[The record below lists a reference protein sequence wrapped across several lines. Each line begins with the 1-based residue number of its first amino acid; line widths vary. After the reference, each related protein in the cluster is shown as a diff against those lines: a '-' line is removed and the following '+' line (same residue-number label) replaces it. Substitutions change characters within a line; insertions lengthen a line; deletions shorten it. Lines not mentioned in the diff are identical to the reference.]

1 MFPQLVLDAVWLLRY
16 WPRSH
21 IHTCAYTPSLN
32 LVILKVFSGSRVS
45 DDQDEEGRQK
55 EPAFLTTQIPTL
67 LPGSWNRLRPASRTA
82 RMLCVS
88 EEAVPV
94 GLHWA
99 RMDLYRGYGQQMKL
113 LTMGTSPKFCGDCL
127 GSSPLILG
135 G

>member
-1 MFPQLVLDAVWLLRY
+1 
-16 WPRSH
+16 
-21 IHTCAYTPSLN
+21 
-32 LVILKVFSGSRVS
+32 
-45 DDQDEEGRQK
+45 
-55 EPAFLTTQIPTL
+55 
-67 LPGSWNRLRPASRTA
+67 
-82 RMLCVS
+82 MLCVS